1 MIDRSVGRT
10 GAVAMGVFRFRGAA
24 SIALVA
30 FALSACTTTGGG
42 SKGGLLGSGKS
53 NSSAV
58 YISAL
63 QGGIVARTGVKL
75 SNSEMQRALE
85 AEYRALEAAPGFQPV
100 AWTGQSVSGQVVAA
114 APYQVGQQNCRQ
126 YVHKLNDK
134 GRQIEARGAACRN
147 PNGTWTPLT

>member
-1 MIDRSVGRT
+1 MIDRSEDGT
-10 GAVAMGVFRFRGAA
+10 GAVLMGVSRFRGVAVTALAA
-24 SIALVA
+24 L
-30 FALSACTTTGGG
+30 ALSACTTGGG
-42 SKGGLLGSGKS
+42 SKGGLLSSDKS
-53 NSSAV
+53 NPSAL

-63 QGGIVARTGVKL
+63 QGGIVSRAGVKL
-75 SNSEMQRALE
+75 SDSELQRALE

-100 AWTGQSVSGQVVAA
+100 AWVGQSVSGQVVAA

>member
-1 MIDRSVGRT
+1 MIDRSKDGT
-10 GAVAMGVFRFRGAA
+10 GAVPMGFSRFKGVAVTALAA
-24 SIALVA
+24 FV
-30 FALSACTTTGGG
+30 LSACTTGGG
-42 SKGGLLGSGKS
+42 SKGGLLSSDKT
-53 NSSAV
+53 NSSAL

-63 QGGIVARTGVKL
+63 QGGIVSRAGVKL
-75 SNSEMQRALE
+75 SNSELQRALE

-100 AWTGQSVSGQVVAA
+100 AWVGQSVSGQVVAA

>member
-1 MIDRSVGRT
+1 
-10 GAVAMGVFRFRGAA
+10 MGVSRFRGVAVTALAA
-24 SIALVA
+24 L
-30 FALSACTTTGGG
+30 ALSACTTGGG
-42 SKGGLLGSGKS
+42 SKGGLLSSDKS
-53 NSSAV
+53 NPSAL

-63 QGGIVARTGVKL
+63 QGGIVSRAGVKL
-75 SNSEMQRALE
+75 SDSELQRALE

-100 AWTGQSVSGQVVAA
+100 AWVGQSVSGQVVAA

>member
-1 MIDRSVGRT
+1 
-10 GAVAMGVFRFRGAA
+10 MGFSRFKGVVVTALAA
-24 SIALVA
+24 FV
-30 FALSACTTTGGG
+30 LSACTTGGG
-42 SKGGLLGSGKS
+42 SKGGLLSSDKT
-53 NSSAV
+53 NSSAL

-63 QGGIVARTGVKL
+63 QGGIVSRAGVKL
-75 SNSEMQRALE
+75 SNSELQRALE

-100 AWTGQSVSGQVVAA
+100 AWVGQSVSGQVVAA

>member
-1 MIDRSVGRT
+1 
-10 GAVAMGVFRFRGAA
+10 MGVSRFRGAA
-24 SIALVA
+24 AMALAALV
-30 FALSACTTTGGG
+30 LSACTTSGG
-42 SKGGLLGSGKS
+42 SQSGAVTSGRS
-53 NSSAV
+53 NSSAL

-63 QGGIVARTGVKL
+63 QGGIVSRAAVKL
-75 SNSEMQRALE
+75 TNSELQRALE

-100 AWTGQSVSGQVVAA
+100 AWTGQNVSGQVVAA

-126 YVHKLNDK
+126 YLHTLSVK

>member
-1 MIDRSVGRT
+1 MIDRSEDGT
-10 GAVAMGVFRFRGAA
+10 GAVPMGVSRFRGVVVT
-24 SIALVA
+24 ALAA
-30 FALSACTTTGGG
+30 FALSACTTGGG
-42 SKGGLLGSGKS
+42 SKGGLLSSDKS
-53 NSSAV
+53 NPSAL

-63 QGGIVARTGVKL
+63 QGGIVSRAGVKL
-75 SNSEMQRALE
+75 SNSELQRALE

-100 AWTGQSVSGQVVAA
+100 AWAGQSVSGQVVAA

-126 YVHKLNDK
+126 YLHKLTAN